1 MTPTVQ
7 QIIANWIKQ
16 KAMILI
22 SKYKGLCLG
31 GVVTDQGGKGKV
43 WWFFNVLLIQVMAL
57 LKLGAVGNI
66 MNAPTPQPKGVPRSD
81 TWGLWLCYV
90 AKGN

>member
-1 MTPTVQ
+1 MKIFSQTPLQIYTCLIIKIYLEGIMTPTVQ

-43 WWFFNVLLIQVMAL
+43 
-57 LKLGAVGNI
+57 
-66 MNAPTPQPKGVPRSD
+66 
-81 TWGLWLCYV
+81 
-90 AKGN
+90 

>member
-1 MTPTVQ
+1 MKIFSQTPLQIYTRLIIKIYLEGIMTPTVQ

-31 GVVTDQGGKGKV
+31 E
-43 WWFFNVLLIQVMAL
+43 
-57 LKLGAVGNI
+57 
-66 MNAPTPQPKGVPRSD
+66 
-81 TWGLWLCYV
+81 
-90 AKGN
+90 